1 MKRIC
6 QKNIEEDYNIS
17 MENLKVNP
25 EEIEEIKEE
34 ARKLYHNAKETLK
47 KSPLDDEGKYYKE
60 IKYVQEAYGAL
71 WLSILK
77 ALDYALLK
85 TGKLTKKDLPKSS
98 DGYRDFINKY
108 LLHKNG
114 KLRENFEVLYD
125 GIHIAGYYRG
135 LKRSKREIKANF
147 EDVKEFLQKLGIEV
161 ED

>member
-1 MKRIC
+1 
-6 QKNIEEDYNIS
+6 

-34 ARKLYHNAKETLK
+34 ARKFYKNAKETLK
-47 KSPLDDEGKYYKE
+47 KSPLDEDTKIFEE
-60 IKYVQEAYGAL
+60 MKYVQEAYGAL

-77 ALDYALLK
+77 ALDYALLT
-85 TGKLTKKDLPKSS
+85 TGKIDKDKLPESS
-98 DGYRDFINKY
+98 DGYRDYINKY

-114 KLRENFEVLYD
+114 KLRKIFESLYK

-135 LKRSKREIKANF
+135 LKETKREINADF
-147 EDVKEFLQKLGIEV
+147 ENAKEFLQKLGIEV